1 MLKSLSLLALISLMP
16 FSAWSQ
22 SYQLGEA
29 TFAGSGCPQGTAV
42 ATVSPDGSSIS
53 FLFDAFKGEYLQRND
68 RSKTTAQCSIR
79 VPVQVQD
86 GYMVQATYIDLR
98 GFTEVPASTFLRIT
112 ASGLAGNGRIF
123 GRFSSQSTVNGPYS
137 GDFFKRQAVQQIASE
152 SRKCHDVNEIQINLH
167 AQILGRNA
175 GGMFTLDSGDIGS
188 DGVTVGVAIVPCRKV
203 QDNRGGHRVIDR
215 WGR

>member
-1 MLKSLSLLALISLMP
+1 MFKSLSLLALISLIP

-22 SYQLGEA
+22 SYQLGAA
-29 TFAGSGCPQGTAV
+29 TFGGSGCPQGTAV

-68 RSKTTAQCSIR
+68 RSKTSAQCSIR
-79 VPVQVQD
+79 VPIQVED

-98 GFTEVPASTFLRIT
+98 GFTEVGPSAFLRIT
-112 ASGLAGNGRIF
+112 ASGLAGNGRAF
-123 GRFSSQSTVNGPYS
+123 GRFSSQSEIRGPYS
-137 GDFFKRQAVQQIASE
+137 ADFFKRQTVQQIAPGN
-152 SRKCHDVNEIQINLH
+152 RKCHDVNEIQINLH
-167 AQILGRNA
+167 AQILGRTT

-203 QDNRGGHRVIDR
+203 QDNPGRRIFGDRGR
-215 WGR
+215 